1 MGNEFYIFST
11 NHLQSAP
18 AQTLKTVSQLN
29 LIASNYSAA
38 SVPKHWGKEAES
50 WREWVVQAHARS
62 MRAAVQIRLWNLV
75 SATLF
80 LKLNDKMRRL

>member
-1 MGNEFYIFST
+1 MSCIQIAFSEMGNEFYIFST

-38 SVPKHWGKEAES
+38 SVPSIGVGKQNLGENELYKH
-50 WREWVVQAHARS
+50 
-62 MRAAVQIRLWNLV
+62 MPAA
-75 SATLF
+75 
-80 LKLNDKMRRL
+80 

>member
-1 MGNEFYIFST
+1 MSCIQIAFSEMGNEFYIFST

-38 SVPKHWGKEAES
+38 SVPKHWGGEAES
-50 WREWVVQAHARS
+50 WRE
-62 MRAAVQIRLWNLV
+62 
-75 SATLF
+75 
-80 LKLNDKMRRL
+80 